1 MYGDAL
7 YVLWFVSFGFLA
19 LGIIGKIADWQYERS
34 VNGRRKSRRVL
45 RVDRV
50 DRKAARKMPL
60 PRGQAASA
68 ARHGKAA

>member
-7 YVLWFVSFGFLA
+7 YVLWFVFSGFLV
-19 LGIIGKIADWQYERS
+19 LGIIGKIADWWYERS
-34 VNGRRKSRRVL
+34 VSGRRKKRRVL

-50 DRKAARKMPL
+50 DRKAARKMSL
-60 PRGQAASA
+60 PHGQAVPT